1 MSGDFDITSIENS
14 GYARL
19 YFTDNVFIT
28 FNDTL
33 ISMWVIG
40 IALIALAIVV
50 RVKIKNFKDVPE
62 TKFQNIMEAI
72 VEIFDNYVV
81 SILTHKYRY
90 IGAWFFGVFMFFLLS
105 NLIGITG
112 LRNPTADLAVTFSMG
127 LTTVVLMQ
135 YIGFRYN
142 GKEHVRD
149 WFRPIFL
156 FAPLN
161 IISDLSRSISL
172 GMRLFVNILSGLIL
186 MALIYFLLPPVL
198 SIAIPGALA
207 LFFDVFIGVL
217 QAFIFIT
224 VSMFFLMM
232 KAPSEE

>member
-1 MSGDFDITSIENS
+1 VDFDITSIENS
-14 GYARL
+14 GYLRFH
-19 YFTDNVFIT
+19 FTENIFIT
-28 FNDTL
+28 INDTL
-33 ISMWVIG
+33 ITMWLIG
-40 IALIALAIVV
+40 AFLIMMAFVV
-50 RVKIKNFKDVPE
+50 RIKVKKFKEVPE

-81 SILTHKYRY
+81 SILTRKYRY
-90 IGAWFFGVFMFFLLS
+90 LGSWFFGVFIFFLLS
-105 NLIGITG
+105 NLIGLTG

-127 LTTVVLMQ
+127 FTTVVLMQ
-135 YIGFRYN
+135 YIGIRYN
-142 GKEHVRD
+142 GKEHFKD
-149 WFRPIFL
+149 WFRPIFI

-161 IISDLSRSISL
+161 IISDLTKSISL

-186 MALIYFLLPPVL
+186 MSLIYFLLPWWA

-207 LFFDVFIGVL
+207 LFFEVFIGVL

-232 KAPSEE
+232 KAPQEN

>member
-1 MSGDFDITSIENS
+1 VDFDITSIENS
-14 GYARL
+14 GYLRFH
-19 YFTDNVFIT
+19 FTENIFIT
-28 FNDTL
+28 INDTL
-33 ISMWVIG
+33 ITMWLIG
-40 IALIALAIVV
+40 AFLIVVAIVV
-50 RVKIKNFKDVPE
+50 RIKAKKFKEVPE

-72 VEIFDNYVV
+72 VELFDNYVV
-81 SILTHKYRY
+81 SILTRKYRY
-90 IGAWFFGVFMFFLLS
+90 LGSWFFGVFIFFLLS
-105 NLIGITG
+105 NLIGLTG

-127 LTTVVLMQ
+127 FTTVVLMQ
-135 YIGFRYN
+135 YVGIKYN
-142 GKEHVRD
+142 GTEHFKE

-161 IISDLSRSISL
+161 IISDLTKSISL

-186 MALIYFLLPPVL
+186 MSLIYFLLPWWA

-207 LFFDVFIGVL
+207 LFFEVFIGVL

-232 KAPSEE
+232 KAPQEN

>member
-1 MSGDFDITSIENS
+1 MDFDITSIENS
-14 GYARL
+14 GYLRFH
-19 YFTDNVFIT
+19 FTENIFIT
-28 FNDTL
+28 INDTL
-33 ISMWVIG
+33 ITMWLIG
-40 IALIALAIVV
+40 AFLIVVAIVV
-50 RVKIKNFKDVPE
+50 RIKAKKFKEVPE

-72 VEIFDNYVV
+72 VELFDNYVV
-81 SILTHKYRY
+81 SILTRKYRY
-90 IGAWFFGVFMFFLLS
+90 LGSWFFGVFIFFLLS
-105 NLIGITG
+105 NLIGLTG

-127 LTTVVLMQ
+127 FTTVVLMQ
-135 YIGFRYN
+135 YVGIKYN
-142 GKEHVRD
+142 GTEHFKE

-161 IISDLSRSISL
+161 IISDLTKSISL

-186 MALIYFLLPPVL
+186 MSLIYFLLPWWA

-207 LFFDVFIGVL
+207 LFFEVFIGVL

-232 KAPSEE
+232 KAPQEN

>member
-1 MSGDFDITSIENS
+1 MDFDITSIENS
-14 GYARL
+14 GYARWHI
-19 YFTDNVFIT
+19 TDNVFIT

-33 ISMWVIG
+33 ISMWIVG
-40 IALIALAIVV
+40 IILIALAIVV
-50 RVKIKNFKDVPE
+50 RVKIKKFKDVPE

-72 VEIFDNYVV
+72 VEIFDNYVI
-81 SILTHKYRY
+81 SILTQKYRY
-90 IGAWFFGVFMFFLLS
+90 FGAWFFGVFMFFLLS
-105 NLIGITG
+105 NLIGLAG

-135 YIGFRYN
+135 YVGIRYN
-142 GKEHVRD
+142 GAEHFKD
-149 WFRPIFL
+149 WLRPIFI

-186 MALIYFLLPPVL
+186 MALIYFLLPPL
-198 SIAIPGALA
+198 ASIAIPGALA
-207 LFFDVFIGVL
+207 LYFEVFIGVL
-217 QAFIFIT
+217 QAYIFIT

-232 KAPSEE
+232 KAPAEDA

>member
-1 MSGDFDITSIENS
+1 MDFDVRSIENS
-14 GYARL
+14 GYARF
-19 YFTDNVFIT
+19 YITDNIFIT

-33 ISMWVIG
+33 ISMWIIG
-40 IALIALAIVV
+40 VALIALAIVA
-50 RVKIKNFKDVPE
+50 RVKIKKFKEVPE

-72 VEIFDNYVV
+72 VELFDNYAT
-81 SILTHKYRY
+81 SILTQKYKY
-90 IGAWFFGVFMFFLLS
+90 FGAWFFGVFMFFLAA
-105 NLIGITG
+105 NLISITG

-135 YIGFRYN
+135 FVGFRYN
-142 GKEHVRD
+142 GFQHVKE
-149 WFRPIFL
+149 WFKPIFL
-156 FAPLN
+156 FAPIN
-161 IISDLSRSISL
+161 IVADLSRAVTL
-172 GMRLFVNILSGLIL
+172 GMRLFINILSGLIL
-186 MALIYFLLPPVL
+186 MSLIYFLLPWWA

-232 KAPSEE
+232 KVPQED